1 MQTITIAGKLGA
13 DAIVRSTQGGDSVCS
28 FSVAVD
34 QRDGRDK
41 STNWWRVSLWGKRG
55 EALAPYLL
63 KGTSVTVTG
72 DFALGDYE
80 GKPQLNIRA
89 NGIALHGGLIP
100 YTGTFLTFSD
110 YSRNALRMAA
120 LMKINPLF
128 VFTHDSIGLGE
139 DGPTHQS
146 RRHGRGCTADPC
158 PCWRHPARTAW
169 RESAGRRRRSGR
181 FQRCR

>member
-1 MQTITIAGKLGA
+1 MQTIIIAGKIGR
-13 DAIVRSTQGGDSVCS
+13 DAELRNTQGGDSVCS

-63 KGTSVTVTG
+63 KGASVTVTG

-89 NGIALHGGLIP
+89 NGIALQGGR
-100 YTGTFLTFSD
+100 G
-110 YSRNALRMAA
+110 
-120 LMKINPLF
+120 
-128 VFTHDSIGLGE
+128 
-139 DGPTHQS
+139 DGPQAP
-146 RRHGRGCTADPC
+146 RQQ
-158 PCWRHPARTAW
+158 
-169 RESAGRRRRSGR
+169 AGNGNTSGSPDLDDDIP
-181 FQRCR
+181 F

>member
-89 NGIALHGGLIP
+89 NGIALQG
-100 YTGTFLTFSD
+100 
-110 YSRNALRMAA
+110 
-120 LMKINPLF
+120 
-128 VFTHDSIGLGE
+128 
-139 DGPTHQS
+139 
-146 RRHGRGCTADPC
+146 GRGDGSQAPRQQTGGSNNSTSDDLSDDIP
-158 PCWRHPARTAW
+158 
-169 RESAGRRRRSGR
+169 
-181 FQRCR
+181 F

>member
-1 MQTITIAGKLGA
+1 MQTIIIAGKIGR
-13 DAIVRSTQGGDSVCS
+13 DAELRNTQGGDSVCS

-89 NGIALHGGLIP
+89 NGIALQG
-100 YTGTFLTFSD
+100 
-110 YSRNALRMAA
+110 
-120 LMKINPLF
+120 
-128 VFTHDSIGLGE
+128 
-139 DGPTHQS
+139 
-146 RRHGRGCTADPC
+146 GRGDGSQGAP
-158 PCWRHPARTAW
+158 
-169 RESAGRRRRSGR
+169 S
-181 FQRCR
+181 QRPNRDTQPDDDTDIPF

>member
-89 NGIALHGGLIP
+89 NGIALQG
-100 YTGTFLTFSD
+100 
-110 YSRNALRMAA
+110 
-120 LMKINPLF
+120 
-128 VFTHDSIGLGE
+128 
-139 DGPTHQS
+139 
-146 RRHGRGCTADPC
+146 GRGDGSQGS
-158 PCWRHPARTAW
+158 RQQ
-169 RESAGRRRRSGR
+169 AGGGNTSGSPDLDDDIP
-181 FQRCR
+181 F

>member
-55 EALAPYLL
+55 QALAPYLL

-89 NGIALHGGLIP
+89 NGIALQGGR
-100 YTGTFLTFSD
+100 G
-110 YSRNALRMAA
+110 
-120 LMKINPLF
+120 
-128 VFTHDSIGLGE
+128 
-139 DGPTHQS
+139 DGPQAPRQQTGGS
-146 RRHGRGCTADPC
+146 NNSTSDDLSDDIP
-158 PCWRHPARTAW
+158 
-169 RESAGRRRRSGR
+169 
-181 FQRCR
+181 F

>member
-1 MQTITIAGKLGA
+1 MQTIIIAGKIGR
-13 DAIVRSTQGGDSVCS
+13 DAELRNTQGGDSVCS

-89 NGIALHGGLIP
+89 NGIALQG
-100 YTGTFLTFSD
+100 
-110 YSRNALRMAA
+110 
-120 LMKINPLF
+120 
-128 VFTHDSIGLGE
+128 
-139 DGPTHQS
+139 
-146 RRHGRGCTADPC
+146 GRGDGSQGAPSQ
-158 PCWRHPARTAW
+158 PQRTNRAAQSDDMD
-169 RESAGRRRRSGR
+169 ESIP
-181 FQRCR
+181 F